1 MILKSALNGIGT
13 GAGVAWP
20 FFGIL
25 FAVVGG
31 SVASF
36 LSLALG
42 IVSITLFISVGLL
55 IFYLSYQEQKA
66 LEEDFQQ
73 QIIKNKTKLS
83 IDIHDYIY
91 SIEQAYSYEHPYL
104 SFYEFFKTRLDRDLI
119 QIGRMDNTSSLYKIL
134 SIMKE
139 EYETTQNIPKSE
151 CILERIA
158 HLSEDQPAPLF
169 TKMTPSFCAF
179 VGAFGA
185 LAGCSAGI
193 SGLLTGIGVF
203 TSFAAFP
210 LLGCGILAFSLIS
223 ATLLAY
229 EVFLSSGDDFKKK
242 QNNKMMKEM
251 HQQLSKA
258 TLERLINT
266 TYASK
271 SLLTPCDNEPT
282 FGQKNQDRPTDLFPL
297 IKPGISFFNQEKMNP
312 LLNHTVYDA
321 YYSL

>member
-42 IVSITLFISVGLL
+42 IVSITLFISVGFL
-55 IFYLSYQEQKA
+55 IFYLSYQEQKT
-66 LEEDFQQ
+66 LEQEFQQ
-73 QIIKNKTKLS
+73 QFIKNKTKLS
-83 IDIHDYIY
+83 IDILDYIK
-91 SIEQAYSYEHPYL
+91 SIEQIYYYENPDL
-104 SFYEFFKTRLDRDLI
+104 SFNEFFKIKLDRDLI
-119 QIGRMDNTSSLYKIL
+119 QIGRMDKTSSLYKIL

-139 EYETTQNIPKSE
+139 EYESNQSLPKSE
-151 CILERIA
+151 CILQRIA
-158 HLSEDQPAPLF
+158 HLSEDQPVPLY
-169 TKMTPSFCAF
+169 TKITPSFCAF
-179 VGAFGA
+179 VGAFGS

-210 LLGCGILAFSLIS
+210 LLGCGILAFALIT

-229 EVFLSSGDDFKKK
+229 EVFLSSEEDFTKK

-271 SLLTPCDNEPT
+271 SLLTPGENEQISD
-282 FGQKNQDRPTDLFPL
+282 QKNQNMPTCLFTL
-297 IKPGISFFNQEKMNP
+297 IKPGISFFNHEKMNP